1 MRSNNKRTA
10 GWIRLSVTVA
20 AIVFVLPLLCGI
32 DPSVQAAEKARYLMG
47 STRTISSSYPQNV
60 AQVEVINKYA
70 PGVAVTIVET
80 GASLDNLQR
89 LRTGDIGLGS
99 CITNDGAAM
108 SYKGF
113 GKFDTPDKDLR
124 FYFIYLMNICH
135 ITVRADSGITKLEEL
150 TGKKFHAGMVGAG
163 STYNTKEIF
172 KALNIKPNYFVG
184 SLGDAVAAMKDNRIV
199 GYSKTGAGF
208 GAIDGTTMD
217 IMSRIRVR
225 ILSFTDEQMKIAL
238 KARPGLFY
246 GKEPAGTIKG
256 FYKDHPEINSFTNGL
271 SFYSHN
277 NVPQEHGYQIMKAI
291 VEHSDEILPTIP
303 KTARMDPVKDTLKY
317 GVQTA
322 EMVGLPLHAGVV
334 QYLQE
339 IGQEVPPIL
348 IPPEYKKP

>member
-1 MRSNNKRTA
+1 MCNIKKRTA
-10 GWIRLSVTVA
+10 MWIRISVGVA
-20 AIVFVLPLLCGI
+20 AAVFILPLLSGI
-32 DPSVQAAEKARYLMG
+32 DRSVQAAEKARYLMG
-47 STRTISSSYPQNV
+47 STRTISSSYPQCV
-60 AQVEVINKYA
+60 AQGEVINKYA
-70 PGVAVTIVET
+70 PGVAVTVVET

-89 LRTGDIGLGS
+89 LRTGDIGIGS

-124 FYFIYLMNICH
+124 FYFIYLMNIVH
-135 ITVRADSGITKLEEL
+135 LTVREDSGITKLEEL

-163 STYNTKEIF
+163 STYNTKEILS
-172 KALNIKPNYFVG
+172 ALNIKPNYFVG
-184 SLGDAVAAMKDNRIV
+184 SLADAVAAMKDNRIV
-199 GYSKTGAGF
+199 GYSKAGAGF
-208 GAIDGTTMD
+208 GAIDATTMD
-217 IMSRIRVR
+217 IMTRTKVR

-256 FYKDHPEINSFTNGL
+256 YYKDHPEINSFANGL
-271 SFYSHN
+271 SLYSRN

-291 VEHSDEILPTIP
+291 VEHFDEILPTIP

-317 GVQTA
+317 GLQTA

-339 IGQEVPPIL
+339 IGQEVPSIL

>member
-1 MRSNNKRTA
+1 MRNKNKKSSLWTRVC
-10 GWIRLSVTVA
+10 IA
-20 AIVFVLPLLCGI
+20 AAATVFVLPMLVGADL
-32 DPSVQAAEKARYLMG
+32 SVQAAEKARYLMG
-47 STRTISSSYPQNV
+47 STRTISSSYPQCV

-70 PGVAVTIVET
+70 PNVDVTIVAT

-124 FYFIYLMNICH
+124 FYFIYLMNIVH
-135 ITVRADSGITKLEEL
+135 IMVREDSGVNKLGEL

-172 KALNIKPNYFVG
+172 KALNIKPKYFVG
-184 SLGDAVAAMKDNRIV
+184 SLADAVAAVKDNRIV
-199 GYSKTGAGF
+199 GYSKAGAGF

-217 IMSRIRVR
+217 IMTRTKVK
-225 ILSFTDEQMKIAL
+225 ILGFTDDQMKIAL

-256 FYKDHPEINSFTNGL
+256 FRKDHPEINSFCNGL
-271 SFYSHN
+271 SFYSRT

-291 VEHSDEILPTIP
+291 VEHFDEIASTIP
-303 KTARMDPVKDTLKY
+303 ETARMDPVKDTLKY
-317 GVQTA
+317 GLQTA

-339 IGQEVPPIL
+339 IGEEVPSNL